1 MGAVAPH
8 AHCHSP
14 HVETNLVPSMLVR
27 SLLRLMGKATFI
39 FISLLL
45 GLAWARADEVF
56 QFTPHA
62 NVHVLHAAGTADGKT
77 FVVGATDRP
86 ARLPGALRRFHGGGS
101 SYHGFVTQLNAQG
114 HGLVSAVFG
123 GQDTWAAQVVVA
135 PGGDVVV
142 IGSTSATNF
151 PVVRARQATNAGA
164 QDAFIIRFDATLR
177 TIRFATYLGTPGQD
191 TAIAV
196 AVDAEGNS
204 FVVLQAG
211 AAGLLGTN
219 AFDFGAP
226 TEASHPVLVK
236 LSPSGELLYASRLHS
251 FSSLFISSLAV
262 DGNGHAHVAGLTA
275 NGVLPTVNAPQ
286 PWPSGSG
293 ADAFVA
299 KFTRDG
305 RATLF
310 ATYLAGAGNDDARAI
325 AVNAAGDI
333 FVGGQTSSENF
344 PDDTDDAPPFTPN
357 SRAFVARYSP
367 SGAWLG
373 VQTLTASGRDIVES
387 LALDGAGRVLVGGTM
402 GARFDKGRSF
412 VARLTGGEPI
422 LPQYVG
428 KDASLAA
435 VLGSVSTSG
444 EDVVLV
450 SASSSFSY
458 SGVRSVVMKVTL
470 SSAAPWPPTVALL
483 SPAPG
488 SIVAPGQGITLS
500 AAAFGGTGGVAAVS
514 FYDGG
519 TLIAVVT
526 NAPYWLVWSNTQAG
540 PHLLTARA
548 LVSGVNVTSA
558 PVTVTLGSP
567 VNDQFDN
574 RTRLRGERVNVRGS
588 VRGATAE
595 DSTGYSPN
603 FVWWEWVAPRSGVFQ
618 ISIAPN
624 GQGFYLELYTG
635 QTLEVL
641 QRSASGYEG
650 ELTFR
655 AQRGTA
661 YQIGL
666 ANYSTTTPEDFR
678 LRLRPVAAPKNDLQT
693 RPHTLSGL
701 PASASGTLRYATA
714 DVAIYSGY
722 GRDVWYE
729 WTAPVAGSYLA
740 SVESAETLPYV
751 NVIRGQLPDSYSSIG
766 QDVNGATN
774 GQAFTARA
782 GEKLLVRVFDYSSS
796 PNFTLHLRAQPALV
810 NDELF
815 NALELPASGVIEGHT
830 IGATWSS
837 GEPGQFYYD
846 QFAWWKWTAPSSG
859 VFRARFQLTPRASTT
874 TSLLRQLR
882 PSSRYGAV
890 QVFAGDVW
898 TGLTQVADWYG
909 EDGGAFRAVAGET
922 YAVAVNGGF
931 AHFTLGLE
939 AVAPPA
945 NDNFADAEIL
955 TGTNLA
961 VSARLAYATREPGEP
976 GSGAIFP
983 FGFDGSSVWYRW
995 TAPEEGAYAFSV
1007 SPQARLVLYLGEEL
1021 VSLQPITHSF
1031 TSQHTI
1037 RVAAGETLWI
1047 AVTQPHYS
1055 LLNTATLRLQKV
1067 TPPANDD
1074 FAQREILTGAPVSF
1088 VPRTRHATLQTNE
1101 PYATPGLLRTPAT
1114 VWYEWAAPYEGDF
1127 TLASQSGGSS
1137 GYWTLWRI
1145 QGGFPEQTETS
1156 RFSATAG
1163 EVFHLMFYDYGYG
1176 SAAEPFG
1183 LQPASVPVN
1192 DHFAQSLVLTG
1203 AVVSV
1208 NGTMVGA
1215 TREALEPESTGE
1227 NTVWYSWAAPR
1238 TGQLLVELGDDN
1250 HSPGLRAFT
1259 GTELA
1264 GLEPRPENEIF
1275 SRSAEHYNLAVEAG
1289 MTYHLAIN
1297 SNESFTS
1304 EGAFH
1309 LTLRFAERP
1318 ANDDFAQR
1326 ARVFGSR
1333 ARGTT
1338 KGATYEFGEGDGPT
1352 VFSGSTWWTWTA
1364 PRTGQY
1370 QIEVTSGFPIR
1381 DFGVYAGTNRDELEV
1396 VLDDSPELG
1405 LGVWRFHATRG
1416 TAYAVQIGTGEPGG
1430 SDYEFTI
1437 TTVRPPANDHFT
1449 NAAPLHGSRLL
1460 ARGSARYAS
1469 VEEEERFVLGTVG
1482 GRSIWWRWTA
1492 PVDGMVFLQ
1501 LEDGW
1506 QGAGIYQGT
1515 NWNDLLE
1522 VTYPGGRIEAAVQAG
1537 VEYHLRVHLWAE
1549 TPPGHEA
1556 VKLSLR
1562 HERAPANDRFEN
1574 RITLA
1579 GTNVTTTGTLLGATA
1594 LDEPPVIEYGQH
1606 TVWWRWVAPTAG
1618 RYTITVR
1625 AQNFSPY
1632 HQIFLGDRRD
1642 ELIEPPVG
1650 WAVFGLKMSQFN
1662 LPLEAGQAV
1671 AIAVDT
1677 DESPLPAGEI
1687 ELSIH
1692 PTVAPVNDDFSQ
1704 RLDLVDGR
1712 GESTTEGS
1720 SRELGE
1726 PGAEE
1731 ETSRGTLWWHFTA
1744 ESNGWHL
1751 LTARLTVD
1759 RSPYVG
1765 LPVSLPIQ
1773 VFTGKELENLVPVD
1787 GVPDRFPGAQPQR
1800 VLLMAGVE
1808 YALQV
1813 HNAPRRLGRVGVTAQ
1828 FQPAPANDHFTN
1840 ALVRSGDSWSVTSE
1854 NAWATAEL
1862 DEPVYAEGSNSVW
1875 WRWTALVG
1883 GQFQVFIESQFA
1895 GVLRVHSGA
1904 ELGTLT
1910 EAVGTSFAWPYW
1922 HPQGS
1927 FSAEAGETFH
1937 LSYRSAYHSEGPV
1950 RLGLRRADP
1959 PANDHFSN
1967 RLALAGSPVSVTASN
1982 FFATAEAGDP
1992 FENWFGYTNSVW
2004 WKWTAPGSGP
2014 VTVSMSGVTGGG
2026 VIAGFLTGI
2035 YRGGSLATLT
2045 NVSRP
2050 YVAPFSFSAV
2060 AGAEYVIVVAG
2071 QNDYQTQFTFTLAQD
2086 EESAAAPLRNAPRVL
2101 WLETGGGRVI
2111 ETSTNLTDWT
2121 LWRTN
2126 TTATSL
2132 SLPVGNEAQ
2141 RFFRVR

>member
-1 MGAVAPH
+1 
-8 AHCHSP
+8 
-14 HVETNLVPSMLVR
+14 MLVR

-62 NVHVLHAAGTADGKT
+62 NVHALHAAGTADGKT

-86 ARLPGALRRFHGGGS
+86 ARLPGALRRFRGGGS
-101 SYHGFVTQLNAQG
+101 GYHGFVSQLNANG
-114 HGLVSAVFG
+114 GGMVSAVFG

-151 PVVRARQATNAGA
+151 PVLRARQATNAGA

-236 LSPSGELLYASRLHS
+236 LSPSGELLYASRLQA
-251 FSSLFISSLAV
+251 FSPLFISALAV
-262 DGNGHAHVAGLTA
+262 DGIGHAHVAGSTA

-286 PWPSGSG
+286 PLPSSSG

-299 KFTRDG
+299 KFTPDG

-310 ATYLAGAGNDDARAI
+310 ATYLAGAGNDGARAI

-333 FVGGQTSSENF
+333 FVGGQTSSKNF
-344 PDDTDDAPPFTPN
+344 PDATDDAPPFTPN
-357 SRAFVARYSP
+357 QRAFVARYSS

-373 VQTLTASGRDIVES
+373 VQTLAASGLDAVQA

-422 LPQYVG
+422 LPRHVG
-428 KDASLAA
+428 EDATAAA
-435 VLGSVSTSG
+435 VLSSASASG

-450 SASSSFSY
+450 SASSPFFY
-458 SGVRSVVMKVTL
+458 SGARSVVTKVTL
-470 SSAAPWPPTVALL
+470 SSAVPWPPTVALL
-483 SPAPG
+483 SPALG
-488 SIVAPGQGITLS
+488 SIVAPGQTIGLS
-500 AAAFGGTGGVAAVS
+500 AAAFGGTGDVAAVS

-567 VNDQFDN
+567 VNDQFAN

-588 VRGATAE
+588 MSGATAE
-595 DSTGYSPN
+595 ESTGYSPN

-655 AQRGTA
+655 AQRGSA

-796 PNFTLHLRAQPALV
+796 PNFTLHLRAQSALV

-837 GEPGQFYYD
+837 GEPGQIYYD

-976 GSGAIFP
+976 GNGAIFP
-983 FGFDGSSVWYRW
+983 FGYDGGSVWYRW
-995 TAPEEGAYAFSV
+995 TVPEDGAYAFEV
-1007 SPQARLVLYLGEEL
+1007 SWPARLILYAGEEL
-1021 VSLQPITHSF
+1021 VSLQPITHS
-1031 TSQHTI
+1031 SSRHTI
-1037 RVAAGETLWI
+1037 RVAAGETLWL
-1047 AVTQPHYS
+1047 AVSEPPYS
-1055 LLNTATLRLQKV
+1055 ISSTVTLRLQKV

-1074 FAQREILTGAPVSF
+1074 FAQREILTGGPVSF
-1088 VPRTRHATLQTNE
+1088 FPRTRHATLQTNE
-1101 PYATPGLLRTPAT
+1101 PYATPGPLRTPST
-1114 VWYEWAAPYEGDF
+1114 VWYEWAAPSDGDF
-1127 TLASQSGGSS
+1127 TLATQSGGNAS
-1137 GYWTLWRI
+1137 WMLTLWRTE
-1145 QGGFPEQTETS
+1145 GGFPEQAEPS
-1156 RFSATAG
+1156 RFAATAG
-1163 EVFHLMFYDYGYG
+1163 EIFHLVIFDYGYS
-1176 SAAEPFG
+1176 SAAEPFV

-1192 DHFAQSLVLTG
+1192 DDFAQRLVLTG

-1208 NGTMVGA
+1208 NGTTVGA
-1215 TREALEPESTGE
+1215 TREALEPQSAGE
-1227 NTVWYSWAAPR
+1227 NTVWYSWTAPG
-1238 TGQLLVELGDDN
+1238 TGQLLMELDEGN
-1250 HSPGLRAFT
+1250 HSPRARAFT
-1259 GTELA
+1259 GEELA
-1264 GLEPRPENEIF
+1264 VLEPRPENEIF
-1275 SRSAEHYNLAVEAG
+1275 SRSAEHYNFTVEAG
-1289 MTYHLAIN
+1289 VTYQLVIN
-1297 SNESFTS
+1297 SDELFTS
-1304 EGAFH
+1304 EDVFR

-1338 KGATYEFGEGDGPT
+1338 KGAAYEFGEGDGPT

-1370 QIEVTSGFPIR
+1370 QIEVTSGFPLR

-1437 TTVRPPANDHFT
+1437 TPVRPPANDHFT
-1449 NAAPLHGSRLL
+1449 NAAPLQGSRLL

-1594 LDEPPVIEYGQH
+1594 LDEPAARESARH
-1606 TVWWRWVAPTAG
+1606 TVWWRWVAPVAG
-1618 RYTITVR
+1618 RYTIAVR
-1625 AQNFSPY
+1625 SPDVFAY
-1632 HQIFLGDRRD
+1632 LDVFRGDARD
-1642 ELIEPPVG
+1642 GLTRVPVPTSIY
-1650 WAVFGLKMSQFN
+1650 F
-1662 LPLEAGQAV
+1662 QALSEV
-1671 AIAVDT
+1671 NVPVTADEVLSIAVDT
-1677 DESPLPAGEI
+1677 DDSLFRGGGIQLTIHRTDAPA
-1687 ELSIH
+1687 
-1692 PTVAPVNDDFSQ
+1692 NDDFSQ
-1704 RLDLVDGR
+1704 RLELVDGR
-1712 GESTTEGS
+1712 GTSTTEGA
-1720 SRELGE
+1720 SREPRE

-1731 ETSRGTLWWHFTA
+1731 DVDGASVWWCYTA
-1744 ESNGWHL
+1744 RSNGWHL
-1751 LTARLTVD
+1751 FTARLTDTHRLNGPSALQPELLWLNVFDGNQLD
-1759 RSPYVG
+1759 RLEPR
-1765 LPVSLPIQ
+1765 
-1773 VFTGKELENLVPVD
+1773 VFWTEEPQ
-1787 GVPDRFPGAQPQR
+1787 AQR
-1800 VLLMAGVE
+1800 VLLTAGVE
-1808 YALQV
+1808 YAVQV
-1813 HNAPRRLGRVGVTAQ
+1813 SDLRHRLGRVDVFVEFKAS
-1828 FQPAPANDHFTN
+1828 PPNDHFTN
-1840 ALVRSGDSWSVTSE
+1840 AQVMAGEAWRADVN
-1854 NAWATAEL
+1854 NAWATTEP
-1862 DEPVYAEGSNSVW
+1862 DEPVYGEGGNSVW
-1875 WRWTALVG
+1875 WRWTAPVG
-1883 GQFQVFIESQFA
+1883 GLFQVFMQS
-1895 GVLRVHSGA
+1895 
-1904 ELGTLT
+1904 
-1910 EAVGTSFAWPYW
+1910 
-1922 HPQGS
+1922 
-1927 FSAEAGETFH
+1927 
-1937 LSYRSAYHSEGPV
+1937 
-1950 RLGLRRADP
+1950 
-1959 PANDHFSN
+1959 
-1967 RLALAGSPVSVTASN
+1967 
-1982 FFATAEAGDP
+1982 
-1992 FENWFGYTNSVW
+1992 
-2004 WKWTAPGSGP
+2004 
-2014 VTVSMSGVTGGG
+2014 
-2026 VIAGFLTGI
+2026 
-2035 YRGGSLATLT
+2035 YRGGVFRVHTGTELGGLT
-2045 NVSRP
+2045 EVANADFFSSGYFQVEAGPTYHFSFRNWMHNHGFAQVGVQR
-2050 YVAPFSFSAV
+2050 VAPSPGVPSSAPV
-2060 AGAEYVIVVAG
+2060 RTG
-2071 QNDYQTQFTFTLAQD
+2071 
-2086 EESAAAPLRNAPRVL
+2086 AAPRIL
-2101 WLETGGGRVI
+2101 WLQTGGSNII

-2121 LWRTN
+2121 PWRTN
-2126 TTATSL
+2126 SSARPL
-2132 SLPVGNEAQ
+2132 SVPVGDEPQ
-2141 RFFRVR
+2141 RFFRMR